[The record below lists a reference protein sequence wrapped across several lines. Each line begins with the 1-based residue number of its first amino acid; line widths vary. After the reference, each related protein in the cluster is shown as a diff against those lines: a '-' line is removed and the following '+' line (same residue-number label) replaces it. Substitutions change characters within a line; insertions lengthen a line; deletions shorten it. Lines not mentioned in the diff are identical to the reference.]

1 MIFQKSTVPFAC
13 FNLKNNKKQP
23 KLSKTEELENINH
36 LYSWLLKS
44 NSSITIF
51 DFSEPRTEILGDRE
65 LFVDYAS
72 SLNLTCLV
80 ISPNPPAFVFW
91 KLTDKVSFFKTF
103 IFNEL
108 F

>member
-1 MIFQKSTVPFAC
+1 M
-13 FNLKNNKKQP
+13 
-23 KLSKTEELENINH
+23 
-36 LYSWLLKS
+36 
-44 NSSITIF
+44 F

-91 KLTDKVSFFKTF
+91 KLTDKVSFFQDF
-103 IFNEL
+103 HF
-108 F
+108 